1 MYVYRLHYQ
10 NLMVTTKQ
18 KSKINM
24 YTKEKKYS
32 KYNNKEVINLQKKRK
47 KRKEKKKTYKSKS
60 KATSR
65 MAIRKLIDSY
75 VKCERIKCSFQKIY
89 PG

>member
-1 MYVYRLHYQ
+1 
-10 NLMVTTKQ
+10 MVTTKQ

-47 KRKEKKKTYKSKS
+47 KRKEKKKPT
-60 KATSR
+60 KANPKQL
-65 MAIRKLIDSY
+65 A
-75 VKCERIKCSFQKIY
+75 EWQ
-89 PG
+89 